1 VTTTQTAVRGPA
13 PSGAGLPT
21 PSELARHWTLDPG
34 TVYLNHGSF
43 GACPREALDAQS
55 RYRADLEREPVRF
68 FVEKL
73 QGLMDAAR
81 ASLGSFLHCRPQ
93 DLALLPNATT
103 AVATVLRNL
112 EPTLKPGDEL
122 LGNTHEYPAC
132 MNSMRRTAAATGAIV
147 TTAELPFPVRSPDE
161 VVAAIMAKVTAR
173 TRLVL
178 ISHITSSSGYIVPV
192 ERFVPEL
199 EKRGIQCLVDGA
211 HAAGSLASLNL
222 TSIGASYYTANC
234 HKWLCTP
241 KGSAFLHVR
250 DDHQKTFRPLALSN
264 NAEKPKPGRAQFL
277 TEFDYI
283 GTTDPTMFLAIPDTM
298 EAMAA
303 MVPGGW
309 PEVMRR
315 NHDLLLRGRDLICKA
330 LGVEKPVPDAMLA
343 SISTI
348 QFPPHPA
355 ELQARLSARPS
366 RYHDAMQ
373 DILLDRHKIQVP
385 LWFTT
390 PAGGKPVRVLRISA
404 QLYNTIAQYEYL
416 ARVLVDEIA
425 AERML

>member
-1 VTTTQTAVRGPA
+1 MTTTQTAARPASSATLPA
-13 PSGAGLPT
+13 PSD
-21 PSELARHWTLDPG
+21 LARHWTLDPG

-43 GACPREALDAQS
+43 GACPRAALDAQS

-81 ASLGSFLHCRPQ
+81 AGLGAFLRCRPQ

-161 VVAAIMAKVTAR
+161 VAAAIMAKVTPR

-192 ERFVPEL
+192 DRFVSEL

-222 TSIGASYYTANC
+222 STLGASYYTANC

-250 DDHQKTFRPLALSN
+250 EDHQKTFRPLALSN

-283 GTTDPTMFLAIPDTM
+283 GTTDPTAFLAIPDTM
-298 EAMAA
+298 STVAA

-315 NHDLLLRGRDLICKA
+315 NHDLLLRGRDIVCKA
-330 LGVEKPVPDAMLA
+330 LGVKPPVPDAMLA

-348 QFPPHPA
+348 PLPSHPA
-355 ELQARLSARPS
+355 DLQSRLSARPS
-366 RYHDAMQ
+366 RYHDALQ

-390 PAGGKPVRVLRISA
+390 PAGAPPVRVLRISA
-404 QLYNTIAQYEYL
+404 QLYNSVAQYEYL
-416 ARVLVDEIA
+416 ARVLVDELA
-425 AERML
+425 AERRL